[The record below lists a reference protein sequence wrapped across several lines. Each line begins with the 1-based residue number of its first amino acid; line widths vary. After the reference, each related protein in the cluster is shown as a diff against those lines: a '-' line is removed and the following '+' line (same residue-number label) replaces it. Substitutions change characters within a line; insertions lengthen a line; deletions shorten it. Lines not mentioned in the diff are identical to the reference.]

1 MTTDAIAPLVFK
13 GTFCVNAGAG
23 LVDVSNELSHAM
35 LKFVVDTVS
44 VPATLG
50 QPKSNRGGGVMA
62 MLELG
67 WLATDGSAG
76 VLYGLMLAAAATA
89 TKTLDFYLKMRDG
102 VESVSNPA
110 WSGTFVVAVAE
121 LGGTAETLSA
131 TSPSSYNLTDMPTLN
146 EA

>member
-1 MTTDAIAPLVFK
+1 MTTDSTAPLVFK

-35 LKFVVDTVS
+35 LKFVVDTVA

-50 QPKSNRGGGVMA
+50 QPKSNRGGGVYA
-62 MLELG
+62 VLELG

-76 VLYGLMLAAAATA
+76 TLWGLMQTAAATA

-102 VESVSNPA
+102 AESPPNPA
-110 WSGTFVVAVAE
+110 WRR
-121 LGGTAETLSA
+121 
-131 TSPSSYNLTDMPTLN
+131 
-146 EA
+146 